1 VGKRRSSFIH
11 EGCRLFL
18 TDFQDARS
26 VPTAMS
32 DNTRQDTTVFSL
44 RIPKSLLRIIERA
57 ADKQSRTVSNLMLL
71 TLKEKFN
78 GK

>member
-1 VGKRRSSFIH
+1 
-11 EGCRLFL
+11 
-18 TDFQDARS
+18 
-26 VPTAMS
+26 MS

-44 RIPKSLLRIIERA
+44 RIPRSLLRLVERA